1 MTLISIVTPCFNE
14 AENINELYKR
24 VRTEMGKID
33 ECDYEHI
40 FIDNASTDATVDII
54 KSIADTD
61 PRVRLIVNARNFG
74 HIRSPY
80 HAILQASGDAVILIV
95 ADLQDPPELLP
106 EFIAKWRAGHRVVV
120 GVKNQSHESPV
131 MFAIRRTYYSFLA
144 RIGEHPIIQN
154 FTGFGLYDR
163 TVISALREMRDPYPY
178 FRGLISEVGFDPVL
192 IEYVQPVR
200 RRGIT
205 KNNFYS
211 LYDFAM
217 LGITSHSKVPLRLA
231 TMGGFLL
238 SIASL
243 LTAVAYLA
251 LKLIFWNSFSIGIAP
266 ILIGLFFFFSVQ
278 LFFTGLVGEY
288 IISIHTRV
296 YNRPLV
302 VEKERVNF
310 PDTSTSKSDIHR
322 AES

>member
-24 VRTEMGKID
+24 VRTEMGKIGD
-33 ECDYEHI
+33 CDYEHI

-54 KSIADTD
+54 KLIADTD

-106 EFIAKWRAGHRVVV
+106 EFIAKWRAGHRIVV
-120 GVKNQSHESPV
+120 GVKNKSHESPV

-144 RIGEHPIIQN
+144 RIGEHPIILN

-163 TVISALREMRDPYPY
+163 QVIAALREMQDPYPY

-211 LYDFAM
+211 LYDIAM

-243 LTAVAYLA
+243 LTAVGYLA

-310 PDTSTSKSDIHR
+310 PDTSSSKSDIQR
-322 AES
+322 TQS